1 MPDTIIN
8 NIAKD
13 LVCDVKLVDAT
24 SQTDNKKLYEN
35 IYNKT
40 VKELELFLDKNILET
55 KQILVLVD
63 TATVYNKPNKNYR
76 IYEKYN
82 GSDEYFGIIG
92 AKSWL
97 EPFNK
102 PLLIEH
108 LDGSNFFD
116 GPSTPI
122 GRVLYTTDNDNVN
135 YVGSYV
141 SDKDA
146 IDKIRD
152 KRFWSKSVGF
162 YVYRP
167 KCSICGSD
175 IDIEY
180 AYSGLKCTGNKQ
192 KGKDIIQHEIGTKY
206 DNQVAYLVCNQV
218 FKEISY
224 VSNPATPESKT
235 EYFKIYG
242 SDSEKSGYNIN
253 SISDNVNKN
262 IMVYEYDTIK
272 KFYMPGNDINNKTS
286 TKTPANINDNKNDK
300 NVDDNPNKD
309 KIESEKSNSKKEKT
323 NMSDMEKH
331 DNSELLSK
339 IDNILNSIEA
349 KVDSFEEKI
358 VKAQATIQ
366 EKDNEIKQLQET
378 VKILTA
384 SIDTLKEQNGLFYKT
399 SLIDKIKKLI
409 TDLPGFVVPEDSVL
423 EKKSIDELES
433 FITLIECRSDFLTK
447 EKNDKQTNEPKSEQV
462 EPKIKDNVNI
472 PAKQESVSTDKIDPL
487 FVKRVKILK
496 NKQNN

>member
-152 KRFWSKSVGF
+152 KDFG
-162 YVYRP
+162 
-167 KCSICGSD
+167 
-175 IDIEY
+175 
-180 AYSGLKCTGNKQ
+180 Q
-192 KGKDIIQHEIGTKY
+192 
-206 DNQVAYLVCNQV
+206 NQ
-218 FKEISY
+218 
-224 VSNPATPESKT
+224 
-235 EYFKIYG
+235 
-242 SDSEKSGYNIN
+242 
-253 SISDNVNKN
+253 
-262 IMVYEYDTIK
+262 
-272 KFYMPGNDINNKTS
+272 
-286 TKTPANINDNKNDK
+286 
-300 NVDDNPNKD
+300 
-309 KIESEKSNSKKEKT
+309 
-323 NMSDMEKH
+323 
-331 DNSELLSK
+331 
-339 IDNILNSIEA
+339 
-349 KVDSFEEKI
+349 
-358 VKAQATIQ
+358 
-366 EKDNEIKQLQET
+366 
-378 VKILTA
+378 
-384 SIDTLKEQNGLFYKT
+384 
-399 SLIDKIKKLI
+399 
-409 TDLPGFVVPEDSVL
+409 
-423 EKKSIDELES
+423 
-433 FITLIECRSDFLTK
+433 
-447 EKNDKQTNEPKSEQV
+447 
-462 EPKIKDNVNI
+462 
-472 PAKQESVSTDKIDPL
+472 
-487 FVKRVKILK
+487 
-496 NKQNN
+496 